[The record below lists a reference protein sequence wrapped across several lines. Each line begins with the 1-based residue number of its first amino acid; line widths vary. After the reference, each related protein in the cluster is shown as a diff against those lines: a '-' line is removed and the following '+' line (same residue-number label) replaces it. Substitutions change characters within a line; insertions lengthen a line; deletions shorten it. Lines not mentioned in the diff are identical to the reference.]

1 MKKRMET
8 AETKKQVITISEV
21 EYVALLSRLELSEAE
36 KKIYVNQLNDILTY
50 IQMLNEMDTKNVVP
64 TAHVLP
70 LCNVFRS
77 DEVGQHMP
85 VEEVLANAPKKEEQ
99 FFKVPRIV

>member
-1 MKKRMET
+1 MDTMT
-8 AETKKQVITISEV
+8 AKETKKQVITPQQV
-21 EYVALLSRLELSEAE
+21 EHVALLARLELNEAE
-36 KKIYVNQLNDILTY
+36 KDIYVNQLNDILVY
-50 IQMLNEMDTKNVVP
+50 MQMLNELNTENVTP

-70 LCNVFRS
+70 LSNIFRQ

-85 VEEVLANAPKKEEQ
+85 VEKVLNNAPEKKEQ